1 MEYSNEFV
9 DLLIIINDKFASILG
24 VLVAIIT
31 AFITLVYVVFTY
43 KQMKAA
49 QNSTEPAMQQLRL
62 NNQPCVIP
70 TIIATRGTKC
80 FTKTRR
86 QLFIEIG
93 LDNVGDSPAITVY
106 TFSHLELHYTYNEI
120 IGSNTVNMDYV
131 PSFQKCI
138 KSGEKTETHV
148 RYETSEINKLV
159 EDLRVCHKKKVKR
172 IRKAPYNKP
181 YKGTILVIEVYYRN
195 VIGQWFKDVLRQEIG
210 WINDKNAAPRK
221 TNYINENTI
230 PPRPLLDDTEF
241 ELQLVSEA
249 FSSFS
254 IELVEDKEIEDKL
267 EDYKAELSC

>member
-1 MEYSNEFV
+1 
-9 DLLIIINDKFASILG
+9 
-24 VLVAIIT
+24 
-31 AFITLVYVVFTY
+31 
-43 KQMKAA
+43 MKAA
-49 QNSTEPAMQQLRL
+49 QNSTETAMQQLRL